1 MNYLEKIGFTSDD
14 INMVK
19 SSTTSVIFNL
29 LNEQKRVVSANILYL
44 KGIGIKNYKEIFIKF
59 SDYFLMDNSNFI
71 EIFDKYDQD
80 DLVEKLNNNIDI
92 FAYL

>member
-14 INMVK
+14 INLVK
-19 SSTTSVIFNL
+19 SSTTKVIFNL
-29 LNEQKRVVSANILYL
+29 LNEQKRVVTANILYL
-44 KGIGIKNYKEIFIKF
+44 KNLGITNYKEIFIKY
-59 SDYFLMDNSNFI
+59 SDYFLIDNSNFI
-71 EIFDKYDQD
+71 EIFDKYDRD

>member
-14 INMVK
+14 INLVK
-19 SSTTSVIFNL
+19 SSTTKVIFNL
-29 LNEQKRVVSANILYL
+29 LNEQKRVVTANILYL
-44 KGIGIKNYKEIFIKF
+44 KNLGIINYKEIFIKY
-59 SDYFLMDNSNFI
+59 SDYFLIDNSNFI
-71 EIFDKYDQD
+71 EIFDKYDRD

>member
-14 INMVK
+14 INLVK
-19 SSTTSVIFNL
+19 SSTTKVIFNL
-29 LNEQKRVVSANILYL
+29 LNEQKRVVTANILYL
-44 KGIGIKNYKEIFIKF
+44 KNLGITNYKEIFIKY
-59 SDYFLMDNSNFI
+59 SDYFLIDNSNFI
-71 EIFDKYDQD
+71 EIFDKYDRE

>member
-14 INMVK
+14 INLVK
-19 SSTTSVIFNL
+19 NSTTKVIFNL
-29 LNEQKRVVSANILYL
+29 LNEQKRVVTANILYL
-44 KGIGIKNYKEIFIKF
+44 KNLGIKNYKEIFIKY
-59 SDYFLMDNSNFI
+59 SDFFLIDNSNFI

-80 DLVEKLNNNIDI
+80 DLIEKLNDNIDI

>member
-14 INMVK
+14 INLVK
-19 SSTTSVIFNL
+19 NSTTKVIFNL
-29 LNEQKRVVSANILYL
+29 LNEQKRVVTANILYL
-44 KGIGIKNYKEIFIKF
+44 KNLGITNYKEIFIKY
-59 SDYFLMDNSNFI
+59 SDYFLIDNSNFI
-71 EIFDKYDQD
+71 EIFDKYDRD

>member
-1 MNYLEKIGFTSDD
+1 MNYLEKIGFTSEE
-14 INMVK
+14 ITMVK
-19 SSTTSVIFNL
+19 DSTTKVIFNL
-29 LNEQKRVVSANILYL
+29 LTEQKKVVNANILYL
-44 KGIGIKNYKEIFIKF
+44 KNIGIKNYKEIFIKY
-59 SDYFLMDNSNFI
+59 SDLFLMDNSNFI

>member
-14 INMVK
+14 INMIK
-19 SSTTSVIFNL
+19 NTNSKVIFNL
-29 LNEQKRVVSANILYL
+29 LIEQKKVVNANILYL
-44 KGIGIKNYKEIFIKF
+44 KNLGVINYKEIFIKY
-59 SDYFLMDNSNFI
+59 SDFFLMDNSNFI

-80 DLVEKLNNNIDI
+80 DLVEKLNDNIDI

>member
-1 MNYLEKIGFTSDD
+1 MNYLEKIGFTSEE
-14 INMVK
+14 IAMVK
-19 SSTTSVIFNL
+19 DSTTKVIFNL
-29 LNEQKRVVSANILYL
+29 LTEQKKVVNANILYL
-44 KGIGIKNYKEIFIKF
+44 KNIGIKNYKEIFIKY
-59 SDYFLMDNSNFI
+59 SDLFLMDNSNFI